1 MTNMTA
7 TMYEKIFEG
16 VCPQCGGVTD
26 GFGVF
31 ATGAKI
37 ITKDP
42 DTGEVIDEYQP
53 MAGELLKNI
62 AQDCDNC
69 GWDAYS

>member
-1 MTNMTA
+1 MTA
-7 TMYEKIFEG
+7 TMYEKVFEG

-26 GFGVF
+26 GLGVF

-42 DTGEVIDEYQP
+42 DTNEVIDEYQP

-62 AQDCDNC
+62 SQTCDNC
-69 GWDAYS
+69 EWDAYS

>member
-1 MTNMTA
+1 MATTA
-7 TMYEKIFEG
+7 TTYEKIFEG
-16 VCPQCGGVTD
+16 VCPECGGVTD

-37 ITKDP
+37 ITEDP
-42 DTGEVIDEYQP
+42 DTGEVLYEYQP
-53 MAGELLKNI
+53 TAGELLKNI

>member
-1 MTNMTA
+1 MTA

-16 VCPQCGGVTD
+16 VCPQCGGITD

-42 DTGEVIDEYQP
+42 DTGEVLYEYQP

-62 AQDCDNC
+62 AQDCDSC